1 MCGYTVVDKVF
12 ARQEI
17 SRVFRMFVFGWKH
30 KILIKRLLGQCL
42 SCNRKIKSNW
52 YRIESKSVGCCNLI
66 KIIVT
71 A

>member
-1 MCGYTVVDKVF
+1 MCVYTVLDKVF

-17 SRVFRMFVFGWKH
+17 SRVPRIFVFGWKH
-30 KILIKRLLGQCL
+30 KIFYKATSRSML
-42 SCNRKIKSNW
+42 SCNGKIKTNW

-71 A
+71 T